1 VPPASQRRA
10 QHHVERAEDHHHTS
24 ASRNQGTV
32 NFGTL
37 SIKSSAAGFVQ
48 RHWCTSVSS
57 QAAVTNSSASCMVS
71 GTATFT
77 GAFTNDRALTL
88 SARASLS
95 LLGGGGGACTVNL
108 LPGTTVVL
116 AAGVFDLQVTGVRA
130 SRSTPPR
137 R

>member
-1 VPPASQRRA
+1 VPPASQPRA

-37 SIKSSAAGFVQ
+37 SIKSSAEGFVQ

-57 QAAVTNSSASCMVS
+57 QEAVTNSSASCSSS

-77 GAFTNDRALTL
+77 GAFTNDGALTL

-95 LLGGGGGACTVNL
+95 LLGGGGGACTVNV

-116 AAGVFDLQVTGVRA
+116 AVGLFDLRA
-130 SRSTPPR
+130 CVCESRSTPPR